1 MDWSKFDFDF
11 RVEYDTVL
19 FHHIVSIE
27 AYKEAALNL
36 VLPPE
41 WRDQLDR
48 LNRIRAV
55 YGTTA
60 LEGNPLSEAEVS
72 HQIDILEQPS
82 MHEHKGTKEQMQI
95 RNAGRAQAW
104 VRSRFYPGASP
115 LTLGDIFEMHR
126 MVTTDSDI
134 INNTPCAITGGR
146 NGCLTLANPGEIRLD
161 ALKQAGHSIY

>member
-11 RVEYDTVL
+11 RVEYDTAL

-72 HQIDILEQPS
+72 HQMDILEQPS
-82 MHEHKGTKEQMQI
+82 MHDHMAGPAPGPPPLPTRPPQSPEH
-95 RNAGRAQAW
+95 RCAW
-104 VRSRFYPGASP
+104 
-115 LTLGDIFEMHR
+115 
-126 MVTTDSDI
+126 
-134 INNTPCAITGGR
+134 
-146 NGCLTLANPGEIRLD
+146 
-161 ALKQAGHSIY
+161 